1 MCHAGWNEKGGT
13 QQTQESELKQ
23 GTIINI
29 SIPNM
34 LTYQQSFSLL
44 PRLNA
49 CIFYHQTSIDAQNT
63 IYLPSYQ
70 VALMSAAAGSMT
82 SI

>member
-1 MCHAGWNEKGGT
+1 MCYAGWNEKGGT
-13 QQTQESELKQ
+13 QAQESELKQ

-44 PRLNA
+44 PRLNVV
-49 CIFYHQTSIDAQNT
+49 FFT
-63 IYLPSYQ
+63 IKQ
-70 VALMSAAAGSMT
+70 ASMPKT
-82 SI
+82 LFISHLIRSL